1 MNHQAPQHLYVFSLG
16 VAQLINKK
24 EGKVFDEYD
33 EQLFEVTIF
42 LRCWSSLT
50 FSSAFEVQ

>member
-1 MNHQAPQHLYVFSLG
+1 MFKKCFTLIAIFCMNHQAPQHLYVFSLG

-42 LRCWSSLT
+42 LRC
-50 FSSAFEVQ
+50 